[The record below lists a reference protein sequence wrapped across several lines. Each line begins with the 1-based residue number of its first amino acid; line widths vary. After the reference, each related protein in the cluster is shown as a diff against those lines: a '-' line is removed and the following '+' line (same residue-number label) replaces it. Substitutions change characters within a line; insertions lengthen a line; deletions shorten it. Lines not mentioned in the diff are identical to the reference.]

1 MAEAVDAP
9 AQFDEPPERLDG
21 LLQGVSVGFFAG
33 SGEGESAET
42 RVRIGLERATGF
54 EPATLG
60 LGIRSAL
67 FLHVSPDVEGCRPVR
82 VLAAILV
89 ASVSPNSL

>member
-1 MAEAVDAP
+1 M
-9 AQFDEPPERLDG
+9 
-21 LLQGVSVGFFAG
+21 
-33 SGEGESAET
+33 
-42 RVRIGLERATGF
+42 GF

-67 FLHVSPDVEGCRPVR
+67 FLPVPPSVGECRPVR

-89 ASVSPNSL
+89 ASVSPNPLQFRSVHLQDNGSVLGSQAFTLSQRQCAKVPDPATPAQPFA